1 MSDVGMLTPD
11 QVRSMGA
18 SASDAAIMDGIIIAS
33 SSAMMGGES
42 DADDG
47 VVVVDCIDDDDDDDD
62 ERQRRRDGDDGAAP
76 PSPGSSARWP
86 SLSALST
93 VVGDGVYPSNE
104 SFDFEVICAENEIY
118 KGEDE
123 IGKGGRLIFTI
134 CDIYS
139 SFDIIYFY
147 NNISAVV

>member
-1 MSDVGMLTPD
+1 
-11 QVRSMGA
+11 MGA
-18 SASDAAIMDGIIIAS
+18 SASDAAIIMDGIVIAS
-33 SSAMMGGES
+33 SSAMMGGER
-42 DADDG
+42 DDYDG
-47 VVVVDCIDDDDDDDD
+47 AVVVDCIDDDDDD

-76 PSPGSSARWP
+76 PSPGSSARRP

-93 VVGDGVYPSNE
+93 VVGDGVYPSDE

-139 SFDIIYFY
+139 SFDIIYY
-147 NNISAVV
+147 YTTYLPSCNILS

>member
-18 SASDAAIMDGIIIAS
+18 SASDAAIMDGIMIAS

-42 DADDG
+42 VAYDG
-47 VVVVDCIDDDDDDDD
+47 VVVVDCIDDDDDDD

-93 VVGDGVYPSNE
+93 VVGDGVYPSDE